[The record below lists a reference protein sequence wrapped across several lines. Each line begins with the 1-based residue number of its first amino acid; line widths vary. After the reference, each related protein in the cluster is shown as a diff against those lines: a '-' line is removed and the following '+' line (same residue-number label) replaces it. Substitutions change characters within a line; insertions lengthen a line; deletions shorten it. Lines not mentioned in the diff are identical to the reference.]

1 MHKMTRI
8 AILAPALAS
17 FSLTAIAADDS
28 HGGGGFMGGIEYA
41 LHDPVTLWAFIAFIT
56 FLAIAWKMGA
66 VKAILGGLDAR
77 ADAIQKE
84 LDDARTLREEAAQA
98 LAAAERH
105 QQDANTKADEMIE
118 QAKADA
124 KLIMESARKELGE
137 RIARREAMAEAR
149 IARAEAEA
157 TEEVRRAAANA
168 ATLAARKLL
177 ADAPADDQ
185 FEAAAKEIESAL
197 S

>member
-1 MHKMTRI
+1 MSQIKHLS
-8 AILAPALAS
+8 ILAPAFAS
-17 FSLTAIAADDS
+17 LSMTASASDDS
-28 HGGGGFMGGIEYA
+28 HGGGGFMGGIDYA
-41 LHDPVTLWAFIAFIT
+41 LHDPVTLWAFLAFVA

-66 VKAILGGLDAR
+66 LKAILGGLDER
-77 ADAIQKE
+77 AENIQKE
-84 LDDARTLREEAAQA
+84 LDGARTLREEAAQA

-105 QQDANTKADEMIE
+105 QQDANDQANDMIK
-118 QAKADA
+118 QAKKDA
-124 KLIMESARKELGE
+124 KRIMEEARKDLDD
-137 RIARREAMAEAR
+137 RIARREAMAESR

-157 TEEVRRAAANA
+157 TEDVRRAAANA
-168 ATLAARKLL
+168 ATLAARQIL